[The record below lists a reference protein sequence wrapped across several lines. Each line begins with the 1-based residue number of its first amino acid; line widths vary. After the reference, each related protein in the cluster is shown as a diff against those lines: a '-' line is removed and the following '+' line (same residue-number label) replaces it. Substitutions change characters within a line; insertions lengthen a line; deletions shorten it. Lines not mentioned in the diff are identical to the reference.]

1 MNYHEFTKLMV
12 EKIKDD
18 IIKEKIDVEISEYA
32 ENEVV
37 VEPKGLNQYYS
48 IKNNIEDIYDF
59 LNGDSFVECLQK
71 QKAIYQNLHTALRE
85 IESLN
90 KFVSVEKVYE
100 AFNKGSL
107 IFSLINA
114 YDNDK
119 LLMDVP
125 YREYQDLAI
134 VYRMVINDENGEILS
149 PIIHNDLLKLLNFTE
164 NELYEMAYKNME
176 RNYPIIIHDS
186 KEEEFCIKNN
196 FQFPF
201 ELKWNLKKLYRNELY
216 MVSNFKRHYGATA
229 ILFDGVLD
237 TIAEKLGTDLY
248 VMFSSMHEVLITTEE
263 YLCEHWDDIEYVP
276 GMVKDINFLH
286 VYTYNRLSNRLY
298 RYDRANKVLVKV
310 ESDVSK
316 SVLDY

>member
-48 IKNNIEDIYDF
+48 IKNNIEDIYDY

-164 NELYEMAYKNME
+164 NELY
-176 RNYPIIIHDS
+176 
-186 KEEEFCIKNN
+186 
-196 FQFPF
+196 
-201 ELKWNLKKLYRNELY
+201 

>member
-1 MNYHEFTKLMV
+1 
-12 EKIKDD
+12 
-18 IIKEKIDVEISEYA
+18 
-32 ENEVV
+32 
-37 VEPKGLNQYYS
+37 
-48 IKNNIEDIYDF
+48 
-59 LNGDSFVECLQK
+59 
-71 QKAIYQNLHTALRE
+71 
-85 IESLN
+85 
-90 KFVSVEKVYE
+90 
-100 AFNKGSL
+100 
-107 IFSLINA
+107 
-114 YDNDK
+114 
-119 LLMDVP
+119 MDVP

-298 RYDRANKVLVKV
+298 RYDRANKVLVEV

>member
-48 IKNNIEDIYDF
+48 IKNNIEDIYDY

-71 QKAIYQNLHTALRE
+71 QKTIYQNLHTALRE